1 MRMKAL
7 HFPVPAQTCNPASEY
22 LEQLGSFFLIP
33 PTPTGDYNFL
43 SSRKLIYTNDDSWI
57 QKRKKNTGDRE
68 SLWV

>member
-1 MRMKAL
+1 MRIKAL
-7 HFPVPAQTCNPASEY
+7 HFPVPAQACNPASEF
-22 LEQLGSFFLIP
+22 LQKFGSFFLIP

-57 QKRKKNTGDRE
+57 QKKKKNTGDRE